1 MSRLNRR
8 HRAAAR
14 LIVALAGG
22 LAIGLTIGGDAEQP
36 AWLGVAAAT
45 LLVMLVIGA
54 YELSVALLTR
64 ALSRV
69 LPRGEAPELSEAIP
83 PARPRTWHQIRA
95 PQALVL
101 VGAYLAGQLLIWIIV
116 VVIALFRAGDPG
128 DTAAV
133 QQQVFRLAPAGLIF
147 SVLASGLS
155 VFALYRRKM
164 GPAAMSA
171 AGRELGWG
179 SVGPAHLVVGFLFGL
194 AIAVAYLMGAPR
206 LAESPRLTE
215 MGILSQLAAAGGLA
229 RAAWAVAGVG
239 LAPVLEE
246 TVFRGAL
253 FTGVERSWGTAAA
266 VVLTTVVFAAL
277 HLPDVG
283 AYWPAAGAITLLG
296 LVTALLR
303 ARTGRIAPSIAAH
316 SAFNLVMVL
325 TVYGIGFPVS
335 TG

>member
-8 HRAAAR
+8 HRAVAR
-14 LIVALAGG
+14 VIVALAGG

-45 LLVMLVIGA
+45 LLVMFVIGA

-64 ALSRV
+64 ALGRV
-69 LPRGEAPELSEAIP
+69 LPRAEVPELSEEIP
-83 PARPRTWHQIRA
+83 PTRPRTWDQIRA
-95 PQALVL
+95 PQALAL
-101 VGAYLAGQLLIWIIV
+101 MGAYLAGQLFIWIIV
-116 VVIALFRAGDPG
+116 VVIALFRAGDPA
-128 DTAAV
+128 DSAAV
-133 QQQVFRLAPAGLIF
+133 QREVLSLAPAGLIF

-179 SVGPAHLVVGFLFGL
+179 AVAPAHMLVGFLFGL
-194 AIAVAYLMGAPR
+194 AIALAYLMGAPR
-206 LAESPRLTE
+206 LAESPRLTD
-215 MGILSQLAAAGGLA
+215 MGILSQLAAAGGVA

-253 FTGVERSWGTAAA
+253 FTGVERSWGRTAA

-316 SAFNLVMVL
+316 AAFNLVMVL
-325 TVYGIGFPVS
+325 TVYGIGFPVR